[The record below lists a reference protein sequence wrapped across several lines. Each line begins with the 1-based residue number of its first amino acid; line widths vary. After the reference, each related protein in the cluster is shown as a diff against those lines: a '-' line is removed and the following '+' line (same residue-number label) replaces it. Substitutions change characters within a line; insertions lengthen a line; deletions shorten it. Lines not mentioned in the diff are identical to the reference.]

1 MGGAMSA
8 LSGREVG
15 VDATLS
21 VLLPPPPPRRLL
33 VPSVAASG
41 EVGAVDIAP
50 AAIAS
55 WPLGSSVDE
64 CRSQEGW
71 GLAPTEMCV
80 EEVEVR
86 DWQLLAMLGLARCGV
101 LASTAAMAG
110 FVSDLA
116 VRAMCASLHSLP
128 TMWHSGWLSCSR
140 RLASRRSIAG
150 SSTALSRGRVT
161 EHMGELSL
169 RTATCGEH
177 WYHSSRRAA
186 ERVGGA
192 PGSSET

>member
-1 MGGAMSA
+1 MLGEKGQHLPRILTRLCASKESGMGGAMSA

-86 DWQLLAMLGLARCGV
+86 D
-101 LASTAAMAG
+101 
-110 FVSDLA
+110 
-116 VRAMCASLHSLP
+116 
-128 TMWHSGWLSCSR
+128 
-140 RLASRRSIAG
+140 
-150 SSTALSRGRVT
+150 
-161 EHMGELSL
+161 
-169 RTATCGEH
+169 
-177 WYHSSRRAA
+177 
-186 ERVGGA
+186 
-192 PGSSET
+192 